1 MSFCVDLV
9 SEDSFYENI
18 TLGITKVLESD
29 SRISNVVVERR
40 PPCDRVALSNW
51 EQRHSA
57 ALPEDL
63 RNFYAST
70 DGFELSWRYKY
81 SADEILSVGSIRV
94 NALNDLCLTSALKD
108 LLDFSLTRANSG
120 PRPVLN
126 TKSKVFELDNCRNI
140 GKVCLIYTGGCW
152 SIWLATRE
160 GSWGWLAHSFTHYFR
175 MALVHLGLPG
185 WQAAFANLPLIPWAE
200 QLFLLL
206 APHLLEKTE
215 NEQNVISTSN
225 ETGLNHIDPTIF
237 KTSVRHHKNTSR
249 PSHP

>member
-29 SRISNVVVERR
+29 SRISNVAIERR
-40 PPCDRVALSNW
+40 QPCDRVAISNW

-57 ALPEDL
+57 ILPEDL
-63 RNFYAST
+63 RNFYASS
-70 DGFELSWRYKY
+70 DGFELTWHYKY
-81 SADEILSVGSIRV
+81 SADEVLPVGSIRI
-94 NALNDLCLTSALKD
+94 NALNDLCLTPALKE
-108 LLDFSLTRANSG
+108 LLDFSLTRQNTGS
-120 PRPVLN
+120 RPVLN

-140 GKVCLIYTGGCW
+140 GKVCLIYTGGSW

-160 GSWGWLAHSFTHYFR
+160 GTWGWLAHSITHYFR

-206 APHLLEKTE
+206 APHLLEKAETE
-215 NEQNVISTSN
+215 HNAISATS
-225 ETGLNHIDPTIF
+225 ETGLNHIDPNIF
-237 KTSVRHHKNTSR
+237 KTSVRHHKNNTRS
-249 PSHP
+249 SNQ